1 MTARLFNI
9 SDISKFRQE
18 LMGLGIIGVLLS
30 HLVSVGEFDTN
41 NVFVQVLLIFKQ
53 LVYTQGFLFLSGFGL
68 FFSMA
73 KNADYLS
80 FIKRRVNRLYIP
92 FLVMT
97 LPFFVFQVVV
107 RSESI
112 WCLLGRLTTVSF
124 WIEGNYSG
132 MWYVA
137 ISVLLY
143 LLFPLYYK
151 VVFANN
157 RDEKMVIKIAWGG
170 VILSILAHYLF
181 RVTPYYEM
189 VEIGVAKIPAFF
201 IGPIFAFLLM
211 KNNKRL
217 TRMSNIHMALVLVVW
232 LALSLWLHDTEG
244 RSIILKFVFIPL
256 SCVVI
261 RCLYGIKSL
270 SGLNVLLKWFGK
282 YSLELY
288 VLHLIILKTPEL
300 LPLFSSK
307 QLVITGIIIALATC
321 SLYSILSNRIAKWI
335 SGVI

>member
-170 VILSILAHYLF
+170 GNFVDFSSLSISGN
-181 RVTPYYEM
+181 T
-189 VEIGVAKIPAFF
+189 
-201 IGPIFAFLLM
+201 LL
-211 KNNKRL
+211 
-217 TRMSNIHMALVLVVW
+217 
-232 LALSLWLHDTEG
+232 
-244 RSIILKFVFIPL
+244 
-256 SCVVI
+256 
-261 RCLYGIKSL
+261 
-270 SGLNVLLKWFGK
+270 
-282 YSLELY
+282 
-288 VLHLIILKTPEL
+288 
-300 LPLFSSK
+300 
-307 QLVITGIIIALATC
+307 
-321 SLYSILSNRIAKWI
+321 
-335 SGVI
+335 